1 MKLEV
6 QQFGLKRLN
15 KGGITILLIKY
26 RRVNRLY
33 LIIQLIN
40 RLNFMGG

>member
-15 KGGITILLIKY
+15 KGGDTILLIEY
-26 RRVNRLY
+26 RGVNRLY
-33 LIIQLIN
+33 LIIKLIN
-40 RLNFMGG
+40 KLNFMGG